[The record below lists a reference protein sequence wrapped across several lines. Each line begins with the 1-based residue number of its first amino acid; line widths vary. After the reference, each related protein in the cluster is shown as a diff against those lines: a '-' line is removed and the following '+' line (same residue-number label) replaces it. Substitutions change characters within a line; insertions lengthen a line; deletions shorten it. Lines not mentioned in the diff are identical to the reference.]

1 MDREALMKR
10 INWRKAQ
17 KGQSLVE
24 FSLGL
29 VFLLI
34 IVSGLIDL
42 GRLYFTHVAL
52 EDAAGEAA
60 LYLSLNP
67 RCIKPT
73 DGDGVECLNPNNAEY
88 RIKNA
93 GGQEVDWSKASYVWG
108 VPNPYAVGET
118 VKVTVNYS
126 YQLLTPIIPKI
137 AGINPITLTSSASQ
151 TIITELI

>member
-52 EDAAGEAA
+52 EDAAGENGLADPGTLDAA
-60 LYLSLNP
+60 KDGPGGESLGQHP
-67 RCIKPT
+67 FPVFMKCL
-73 DGDGVECLNPNNAEY
+73 DGKGRHFD
-88 RIKNA
+88 
-93 GGQEVDWSKASYVWG
+93 AS
-108 VPNPYAVGET
+108 P
-118 VKVTVNYS
+118 
-126 YQLLTPIIPKI
+126 
-137 AGINPITLTSSASQ
+137 SSC
-151 TIITELI
+151 

>member
-1 MDREALMKR
+1 MKR

-29 VFLLI
+29 VFLLL

-67 RCIKPT
+67 QCKHAS
-73 DGDGVECLNPNNAEY
+73 DGTKCANPNNAEY
-88 RIKNA
+88 RLINA
-93 GGQEVDWSKASYVWG
+93 VGGQGIDWSKINPVFN
-108 VPNPYAVGET
+108 VPNPYGVGET
-118 VKVTVNYS
+118 VKVTINYS

-137 AGINPITLTSSASQ
+137 AGVNPITLSSSASQ
-151 TIITELI
+151 IIITELQ

>member
-1 MDREALMKR
+1 MNR
-10 INWRKAQ
+10 INFKKAE

-29 VFLLI
+29 VFILLI
-34 IVSGLIDL
+34 VCGLLDL

-67 RCIKPT
+67 HCVHAT
-73 DGDGVECLNPNNAEY
+73 DGVECANPNNADY
-88 RIKNA
+88 RVRNS
-93 GGQEVDWSKASYVWG
+93 GGQEVDWSKASINFD
-108 VPNPYAVGET
+108 VPQPYGVGET
-118 VKVTVNYS
+118 VKVSVSYT

-137 AGINPITLTSSASQ
+137 VGVNPITLGSSATQ
-151 TIITELI
+151 TIITELSGT

>member
-1 MDREALMKR
+1 MKR

-67 RCIKPT
+67 HCLHAT
-73 DGDGVECLNPNNAEY
+73 DGLECANPNNVDY
-88 RIKNA
+88 RVRNS
-93 GGQEVDWSKASYVWG
+93 GGQEVDWSKANITYN
-108 VPNPYAVGET
+108 VPQPYGVGET
-118 VKVTVNYS
+118 VKVTINYS

-137 AGINPITLTSSASQ
+137 AGVNPITLGSNASQ
-151 TIITELI
+151 IIITELQ

>member
-1 MDREALMKR
+1 MKR
-10 INWRKAQ
+10 INIRKAE

-52 EDAAGEAA
+52 EDAAGEGA
-60 LYLSLNP
+60 LYFSLNP
-67 RCIKPT
+67 HCIHPS
-73 DGDGVECLNPNNAEY
+73 DGTGCANPNNVEW
-88 RIKNA
+88 RVRNA
-93 GGQEVDWSKASYVWG
+93 TGTGTVDWSKANITYSL
-108 VPNPYAVGET
+108 PPYAVGES

-137 AGINPITLTSSASQ
+137 TGLNPITLGTSASQ
-151 TIITELI
+151 IIITELQ

>member
-1 MDREALMKR
+1 
-10 INWRKAQ
+10 
-17 KGQSLVE
+17 VE

-29 VFLLI
+29 VFVLL

-67 RCIKPT
+67 HCKSPL
-73 DGDGVECLNPNNAEY
+73 DGVECANPNNAEY
-88 RIKNA
+88 RVKNA
-93 GGQEVDWSKASYVWG
+93 GGQEVDWSKAKFVWG
-108 VPNPYAVGET
+108 VPNPYGVGET

-137 AGINPITLTSSASQ
+137 AGVNPLTLSSSASQ
-151 TIITELI
+151 IIITELQ